1 MQGLNCIIVQECY
14 DSHGVGQP
22 EIVEKARKCEALGAE
37 VVQLTSW
44 TGIVLLLPVHHGR
57 YRILQRF
64 PYSPFG
70 IAGVETLG
78 YEIATQCREKL
89 GKDPDV
95 VVCTNAGGG
104 MVTGTARGLL
114 KAGRK
119 AEVVAASI
127 DLTGLSMASDV
138 DFNKK
143 SLHDRTHR
151 FRRSFMLPIRTTPTF
166 LVPRHVR

>member
-1 MQGLNCIIVQECY
+1 MR
-14 DSHGVGQP
+14 S
-22 EIVEKARKCEALGAE
+22 ARRGSRSADR
-37 VVQLTSW
+37 W

-64 PYSPFG
+64 LYSPFG

-114 KAGRK
+114 KAGCK

-143 SLHDRTHR
+143 SCTTGHTGFGVPLCYRSGPL
-151 FRRSFMLPIRTTPTF
+151 RRSSFR
-166 LVPRHVR
+166 VHVR